1 MEVRGLIRTCI
12 VSITD
17 VFRHISSLGALITVL
32 ALAIDPFAQQVASY
46 QLEKFASS
54 QNSTL
59 PVRFYFPYDLDASF
73 RDAAYAGLFG
83 SGQNTL
89 NPHCP
94 SGNCTWAPY
103 QTLALCS
110 QCVDVTS
117 LIKNDD
123 PYVDQW
129 SYFPSLPNGLSLE
142 DLDGVSNMSGIL
154 PPMML
159 DEVGSAIVHFSLLE
173 ITDSPWATECS
184 LYWCINTYTATLNNG
199 KFTERLE
206 SSWYNATSTLP
217 LANIPSDY
225 VWDSSIDSG
234 PDIIKLYNTTPP
246 TGGAKSQPNLNLSVD
261 EMKFDS
267 LEVLRRE
274 DFLVSSTPN
283 IGDWLGSLL
292 SGSVAAVGISS
303 AVVVDLFHYGYGDRS
318 PPGNSNPSISGAQST
333 FDRLA
338 QSLTTWIRT
347 SQGNSFDL
355 SMAQAVGV
363 TWTSETIVKVRW
375 AWLALPCMLLAGTLV
390 FLGFTIIRTR
400 KQQMGIWKSSSLA
413 LLFHGLE
420 ERSAEGMEDLGHVVG
435 MEEKSGRT
443 WVRLVDKGEGAR
455 LVERSGLI
463 YKNM

>member
-17 VFRHISSLGALITVL
+17 VLRHVSSLGALITVL
-32 ALAIDPFAQQVASY
+32 ALGIDPFAQQVASY

-117 LIKNDD
+117 LIKYSD

-129 SYFPSLPNGLSLE
+129 SYFPSLPNGLSLQI
-142 DLDGVSNMSGIL
+142 SNDVASSMSGTL

-159 DEVGSAIVHFSLLE
+159 DKVGYAIVNFSLLD
-173 ITDSPWATECS
+173 IGGPWAAECS
-184 LYWCINTYTATLNNG
+184 LYWCVNTYTATLNNG
-199 KFTERLE
+199 KFAERLE
-206 SSWYNATSTLP
+206 SSWYNATSS
-217 LANIPSDY
+217 LAFVNTPSED
-225 VWDSSIDSG
+225 WSNQNLNL
-234 PDIIKLYNTTPP
+234 DIGKYYNTTPP
-246 TGGAKSQPNLNLSVD
+246 TGGVKSQPSLNMSVD
-261 EMKFDS
+261 GMVDDS
-267 LEVLRRE
+267 LEIDRRK
-274 DFLVSSTPN
+274 DFLVSNTPEIQN
-283 IGDWLGSLL
+283 WLGSLL
-292 SGSVAAVGISS
+292 SGNVTASRIPSTVVA
-303 AVVVDLFHYGYGDRS
+303 DLFNNDYEGRS
-318 PPGNSNPSISGAQST
+318 PKNSISGFQDT
-333 FDRLA
+333 FDQLA
-338 QSLTTWIRT
+338 QSLTTWMRT
-347 SQGNSFDL
+347 SQGSASDSDL
-355 SMAQAVGV
+355 MGQAVGV
-363 TWTSETIVKVRW
+363 IWTSETIVKVRW
-375 AWLALPCMLLAGTLV
+375 AWLALPCVLLAGTLV
-390 FLGFTIIRTR
+390 FLGFTIIGTR

-420 ERSAEGMEDLGHVVG
+420 ERSAEDMEDLGHVAG

-443 WVRLVDKGEGAR
+443 WVRSVDKGEGAR
-455 LVERSGLI
+455 LVERSGLLS
-463 YKNM
+463 KNI